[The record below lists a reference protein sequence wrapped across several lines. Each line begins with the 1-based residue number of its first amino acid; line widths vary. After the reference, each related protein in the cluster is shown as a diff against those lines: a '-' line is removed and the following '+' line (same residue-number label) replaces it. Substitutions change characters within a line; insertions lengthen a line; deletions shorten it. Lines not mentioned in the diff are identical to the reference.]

1 MLWSI
6 RLIHEHC
13 VSSVASGQLTLP
25 SHICSG
31 KIVILGDPG
40 HGCVGTSDVEMST
53 PVSSSSVPVTK
64 LVESDVDF
72 AVEFTES
79 VVEFTGEEIVA
90 FPVQFPDN
98 NLERGTGVLGT
109 AVWLVSDCVDA
120 L

>member
-1 MLWSI
+1 
-6 RLIHEHC
+6 
-13 VSSVASGQLTLP
+13 
-25 SHICSG
+25 
-31 KIVILGDPG
+31 
-40 HGCVGTSDVEMST
+40 MST
-53 PVSSSSVPVTK
+53 SVSSSSVPVTK

-79 VVEFTGEEIVA
+79 VVEFTGEKIVA

-120 L
+120 LWIEKFDANGIDPWESVFSLLPLE